1 MALSLIFTSNKLSYY
16 LYWKHLMLWWFTLA
30 CLVEES
36 GSTPNRSIELLFP
49 TATVLR
55 VNQPRSQEGPLPL
68 IFPGLKVRGKIL
80 GTKLQVAF
88 D

>member
-1 MALSLIFTSNKLSYY
+1 
-16 LYWKHLMLWWFTLA
+16 MLWWFTLA

-36 GSTPNRSIELLFP
+36 GSTPYRSIELLFP
-49 TATVLR
+49 IATVLR
-55 VNQPRSQEGPLPL
+55 VNQLRSQEGPLPL